1 MTRHRRHQKRIC
13 SLTRA
18 QIPHICARHS
28 SLAAS
33 SPNLPGSS
41 QHRAWKKMRWAP
53 TPTPSSSKRE
63 RTFVSSSSVVTD
75 AKEYAFLPSPLS
87 FHARAAAEPVL
98 DRRETSCDKRDSVPD
113 ASTRTISNASP
124 RRDAR
129 ARNKVVRREFVQS
142 FSLSSKRPQKRFQK
156 EDKGRKKCGEKY
168 FAREKR
174 GGGGR
179 RQDHRNGV
187 HKVARCTVCL
197 LCTCVRVHVFVFV
210 FV

>member
-1 MTRHRRHQKRIC
+1 MPFCRRR
-13 SLTRA
+13 SLSTRA
-18 QIPHICARHS
+18 PP
-28 SLAAS
+28 
-33 SPNLPGSS
+33 PNPCS
-41 QHRAWKKMRWAP
+41 
-53 TPTPSSSKRE
+53 
-63 RTFVSSSSVVTD
+63 TD
-75 AKEYAFLPSPLS
+75 ARP
-87 FHARAAAEPVL
+87 RA
-98 DRRETSCDKRDSVPD
+98 TNGDSIPD